1 MATNNSGA
9 DVNKEAR
16 VTNLVLIATIAGE
29 RVAIDAAVIEAVV
42 DLWQVVPVPLAAE
55 HVIGVAAV
63 RSRVL
68 TVIDA
73 AAAVGLRA
81 KATGNRAIVIDASG
95 HRYALRVDAI
105 AEVVAPSSAVL
116 PFDGQVGDNW
126 RAVAIGIIDTS
137 YGFAVLIDPSL
148 MLAGSLAE
156 VA

>member
-1 MATNNSGA
+1 MMS
-9 DVNKEAR
+9 
-16 VTNLVLIATIAGE
+16 LVLIATIAGE

-81 KATGNRAIVIDASG
+81 KATGNRAIVIDAGG

-105 AEVVAPSSAVL
+105 AEVVAPSGPVL
-116 PFDGQVGDNW
+116 PFEGHIGDNW
-126 RAVAIGIIDTS
+126 RAVAIGTIDTP
-137 YGFAVLIDPSL
+137 YGFAVLINPAL
-148 MLAGSLAE
+148 VLAGPLLE